1 MKIAP
6 MGRGPELL
14 QANLR
19 AAAGWAGI
27 RITPFP
33 VTQNRD
39 PEPPLK
45 GLDLNQQ
52 DPQLSALGI

>member
-1 MKIAP
+1 
-6 MGRGPELL
+6 MGKGPELL